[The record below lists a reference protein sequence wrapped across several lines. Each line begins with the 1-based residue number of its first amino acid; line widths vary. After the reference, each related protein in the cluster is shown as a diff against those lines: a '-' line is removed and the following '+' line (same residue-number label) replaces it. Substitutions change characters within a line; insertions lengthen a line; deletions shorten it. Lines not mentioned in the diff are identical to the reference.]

1 MVEQRDQW
9 LRLRSKLRHPPDPQ
23 ARNLLQVRFVF
34 WGPEGS
40 RELRGSRSIRH
51 RHNLQLTLTV
61 DNDRQ
66 GSNLENLVKKLR
78 TITTVVQLLPFVYA
92 SLYVVAMLVYLF
104 GSDASSVIC
113 DHLFYIS
120 PIVVVYNLVL
130 SKSLRLCV
138 WHKSACLLPVFP
150 ECVGV
155 FDRLILNLSEF
166 AVVINL
172 ISILVVTIVLLVS
185 AYNVFFR

>member
-1 MVEQRDQW
+1 MD
-9 LRLRSKLRHPPDPQ
+9 S
-23 ARNLLQVRFVF
+23 
-34 WGPEGS
+34 
-40 RELRGSRSIRH
+40 
-51 RHNLQLTLTV
+51 
-61 DNDRQ
+61 DRQ

-104 GSDASSVIC
+104 GSETFSVIC

-120 PIVVVYNLVL
+120 PIVVIYNLVL

-155 FDRLILNLSEF
+155 FDRLILNLSEL
-166 AVVINL
+166 AALINIL
-172 ISILVVTIVLLVS
+172 SIILVTIALLIS